1 MKILPIAFAFI
12 LLSSIALA
20 QQVDKAMLVS
30 DTTSADM
37 LIAKAASQK
46 SGAPVFVLE
55 NGTLTDDVRTELAR
69 LDIKTV
75 ILIGGPAVIGN
86 STEAELERT
95 YTVIRLWG
103 HERTGTAVEVA
114 KYFWTEARCAVL
126 ADDTKDSEADTEL
139 QTDAVQIAVTDGC
152 VFLPVPRG
160 RAPSGV
166 ISLLGDLKT
175 THATFVGMSPAEFR
189 AKLSHLNR
197 SEITG
202 DRAQRENATE
212 DLIRNK
218 TREENATLRL
228 MIIAAP
234 HWRHAL
240 GHAGHAGKHTVVR
253 IISGTDG
260 VPALINLISTRN
272 ITDVRVLGHPALA
285 SDIAAQL
292 KAGGI
297 NATKISGERASE
309 VAINA
314 ARESWSEWQQRRKEA
329 FANETNVFAKSK
341 IKRQVNALLT
351 RLEREL
357 NRLEAGNNSA
367 NQTAAALLQKRIDS
381 AQSQLGAVRDY
392 INNDNLD
399 TAKRRIA
406 RLYSDVMKI
415 RWLYRMQ
422 LNVDARSEVAAEE
435 S

>member
-1 MKILPIAFAFI
+1 MKILPVAFAFI
-12 LLSSIALA
+12 LLSSMALA
-20 QQVDKAMLVS
+20 QQVDKAILVS

-37 LIAKAASQK
+37 LIAKVASQK
-46 SGAPVFVLE
+46 SGAPVLVLE
-55 NGTLTDDVRTELAR
+55 NGTLTDDVRTELAG

-103 HERTGTAVEVA
+103 HERTGTAVEAA
-114 KYFWTEARCAVL
+114 KYFWTEAQCAVL

-139 QTDAVQIAVTDGC
+139 QTDAVQMAVTDGC
-152 VFLPVPRG
+152 IFIPVPAG
-160 RAPSGV
+160 RIPSETAAL
-166 ISLLGDLKT
+166 IGDLGVGR
-175 THATFVGMSPAEFR
+175 ATFVGLSNSEFR
-189 AKLSHLNR
+189 SKFSQMER
-197 SEITG
+197 REIS
-202 DRAQRENATE
+202 DRAARQAAVLEK
-212 DLIRNK
+212 LRNK
-218 TREENATLRL
+218 TTELRL
-228 MIIAAP
+228 IIIAAP
-234 HWRHAL
+234 HWKHVLSYGSDGKRHAL
-240 GHAGHAGKHTVVR
+240 VR
-253 IISGTDG
+253 IVSSENTQNL
-260 VPALINLISTRN
+260 VELINEQN

-285 SDIAAQL
+285 ASITANLQAAC
-292 KAGGI
+292 I

-314 ARESWSEWQQRRKEA
+314 TRESWSEWQQRRKEA
-329 FANETNVFAKSK
+329 FDNETNVFAKSK

-357 NRLEAGNNSA
+357 NRLEANNNSA